1 MPSCDFPGWRSRME
15 YVCLGCGARHSI
27 DELLYTCPSCGGV
40 FLLEDLD
47 FDHLADHRSGDDW
60 RTLFDSRASTRC
72 RSLRGIFR
80 FYELMAPVLEED
92 DIIYLG
98 EGNTPVVDAS
108 PALERSVGQRFAYK
122 NDGQNPSASFK
133 DRGMACAFS
142 YLRALVRKHGW
153 DEVLTICASTGD
165 TSAAAALYAS
175 YVGSP
180 IKSAAILPHGKVTP
194 QQLSQPLGSG
204 ATVLEIPGVFD
215 DCMKVVEHLAENY
228 RVALL
233 NSKNSWR
240 ILGQESYAFEV
251 AQWYGWDM
259 AGKCV
264 FVPIGNAGNITA
276 VMSGFLKM
284 HRLGIIDALPRVF
297 GVQSHHADPVYRYYS
312 VEDPRQR
319 HYEPV
324 TVQPSVAQ
332 AAMIGNPVSF
342 PRVRHLAE
350 RFEALGGP
358 GAFQVV
364 QVTEQAIMDS
374 MIRAN
379 RHGHIACT
387 QGGECLA
394 GLLRAKE
401 LGLVDKDETAVL
413 DATAHSLKFSGFQ
426 DMYFTNGFPPAY
438 GVTPDATLG
447 NAPSLVLHDEDK
459 VALAE
464 KYTVEAAQRI
474 AAKLG
479 LAGK

>member
-1 MPSCDFPGWRSRME
+1 
-15 YVCLGCGARHSI
+15 
-27 DELLYTCPSCGGV
+27 
-40 FLLEDLD
+40 
-47 FDHLADHRSGDDW
+47 
-60 RTLFDSRASTRC
+60 
-72 RSLRGIFR
+72 
-80 FYELMAPVLEED
+80 
-92 DIIYLG
+92 
-98 EGNTPVVDAS
+98 
-108 PALERSVGQRFAYK
+108 
-122 NDGQNPSASFK
+122 
-133 DRGMACAFS
+133 
-142 YLRALVRKHGW
+142 
-153 DEVLTICASTGD
+153 
-165 TSAAAALYAS
+165 
-175 YVGSP
+175 
-180 IKSAAILPHGKVTP
+180 
-194 QQLSQPLGSG
+194 
-204 ATVLEIPGVFD
+204 
-215 DCMKVVEHLAENY
+215 
-228 RVALL
+228 
-233 NSKNSWR
+233 
-240 ILGQESYAFEV
+240 
-251 AQWYGWDM
+251 
-259 AGKCV
+259 
-264 FVPIGNAGNITA
+264 
-276 VMSGFLKM
+276 
-284 HRLGIIDALPRVF
+284 
-297 GVQSHHADPVYRYYS
+297 
-312 VEDPRQR
+312 
-319 HYEPV
+319 
-324 TVQPSVAQ
+324 
-332 AAMIGNPVSF
+332 MIGNPVSF